1 MSQSSP
7 DVNIQLIAGQAQF
20 GLGLRKQLIL
30 AQGTS
35 GGSFTSGNLIE
46 NVPTSNDELKALC
59 GANSLAY
66 LAIKA
71 FKETNKESPLS
82 AIIVA
87 DNASGVAAT
96 GSIALTVSSPKN
108 DKAIFIIGS
117 GDKNKYEIDVVSTST
132 ATTIGDALVALI
144 NADENAVVSASNSS
158 GTITFTAKNKGTE
171 ANQYAICAEKLP
183 IGVSAVITAFSG
195 GATDPVITG
204 VLNKIKNARY
214 DIATQKCFLS
224 EVKTHLETKF
234 NTLNQ
239 VYESYCTASQVD
251 SYANVQTALG
261 SLASKVINV
270 VYIKTANESNVKG
283 SSFFEIPLVLSS
295 KLLATDSLR
304 LVPDAPIA
312 NFMQAPNVS
321 GGINKVA
328 VPFHN
333 VKIPNAYKIQ
343 QGISWLDEEI
353 KGIEELGGSVLVM
366 DDSNLNVVT
375 RPRYMTVYKKATLT
389 DDGQTYQNLNK
400 FLNSSIVKET
410 VYKQWKKRYAQAVLT
425 SGKIPS
431 AVSDVIYVDVKSA
444 KATLLSIFK
453 EMSEQGIVQ
462 LDENGPLQQSFEK
475 SLIINISTATNTMSG
490 SASYYNMGQLEKIS
504 FNLTA
509 NS

>member
-144 NADENAVVSASNSS
+144 NADENAIASASNSS

-224 EVKTHLETKF
+224 EVKTHLDAKF
-234 NTLNQ
+234 NTPNQ
-239 VYESYCTASQVD
+239 IYESYGIATQVD
-251 SYANVQTALG
+251 SYANLQTALG
-261 SLASKVINV
+261 NVASKVNV
-270 VYIKTANESNVKG
+270 PVIKTANESYAKG
-283 SSFFEIPLVLSS
+283 ASFFEIPLVLSS
-295 KLLATDSLR
+295 KFLATDSLR

-312 NFMQAPNVS
+312 SFMQAPNVS

-343 QGISWLDEEI
+343 QGLGWTDEEI
-353 KGIEELGGSVLVM
+353 KGIEELGGCVVVM
-366 DDSNLNVVT
+366 DDANLNVVA
-375 RPRYMTVYKKATLT
+375 RPRYLTVYKKANLT

-400 FLNSSIVKET
+400 FLNSCIVKET

-462 LDENGPLQQSFEK
+462 LDENGPLQQAFEK